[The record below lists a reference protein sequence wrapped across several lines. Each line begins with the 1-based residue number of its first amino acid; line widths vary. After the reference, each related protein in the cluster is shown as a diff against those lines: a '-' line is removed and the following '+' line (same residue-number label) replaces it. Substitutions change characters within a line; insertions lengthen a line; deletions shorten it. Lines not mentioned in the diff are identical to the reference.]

1 MRQYRE
7 YPIFINAPPEAL
19 KTNREKQIAEH
30 FAKKDFRETARL
42 RNVQKYLDDITI
54 DPAPT
59 AMGLAFENEVVK
71 HLDLIVSTPIGR
83 VTLDSLN
90 PAEKLWIIPL
100 TDEERKT
107 DCNNCQAY
115 VFPATPASGGGIR
128 LYYSPAETLKGG
140 KWVIS
145 SDDTFYHEIVHALR
159 FGWSGSWEKM
169 EWIDDYE
176 NQEEFLATIMEN
188 LYVSSRGGTQFI
200 SRYIQPSSMLS
211 KQKLCDLYAKDE
223 RLITWFRRCTFGDSF
238 IWAMARRKDPP
249 FNPWR
254 DRADLEKKWLKAN
267 SKRGLSKFP
276 GS

>member
-1 MRQYRE
+1 MRQYGE

-19 KTNREKQIAEH
+19 KTNREKQIGENA
-30 FAKKDFRETARL
+30 AKRNFRETARL
-42 RNVQKYLDDITI
+42 RNVQKYLDDIVI
-54 DPAPT
+54 DPSPNAI
-59 AMGLAFENEVVK
+59 ALAFEKEVVK
-71 HLDLIVSTPIGR
+71 HLDFIAAWPIGR

-90 PAEKLWIIPL
+90 PDVKLWIIPL
-100 TDEERKT
+100 SDAERKT
-107 DCNNCQAY
+107 DCNNCAAY
-115 VFPATPASGGGIR
+115 VFPAKPEAGGGIR
-128 LYYSPAETLKGG
+128 LYYAPAESLKGN

-145 SDDTFYHEIVHALR
+145 TDDTFYHELVHALR
-159 FGWSGSWEKM
+159 FGWSGSWEKA

-176 NQEEFLATIMEN
+176 NQEEFIATIMEN
-188 LYVSSRGGTQFI
+188 MYVSSRGGTQFL

-211 KQKLCDLYAKDE
+211 KQKLYDLYSKDE
-223 RLITWFRRCTFGDSF
+223 RLIAWFRKCTFGDSF

-254 DRADLEKKWLKAN
+254 DRGELEKKWLKAN